1 MFNRTYLKNL
11 AKARIK
17 SVWGVA
23 VLVAL
28 VGMLL
33 AGSRVLQ
40 NSYGRITWNFRD
52 GTAVQDFLREWLP
65 YEAGSQDGLHDR
77 EDENRDNE
85 LDADFEEDMDEFFGQ
100 GFGAELPDAWDFHSG
115 ENWRIEWGFLCL
127 LIVGVVLVAML
138 LYGIF
143 VGNVVGTGMRG
154 WFLRYSR
161 GENASFGELFASFRI
176 YLPVVAANFL
186 RSLYTFL
193 WSLLFFIPGIVK
205 SYAYS
210 MTDYIIYENPN
221 LSANQAIT
229 LSRELTRGAKWDLFV
244 LDLSFLGWNLLSG
257 LTCGILGILYVN
269 PYYATAHA
277 MVYDSLKASAIQ
289 SGRLTWADFGQ
300 IAPMYAQP
308 MNGGEIG

>member
-1 MFNRTYLKNL
+1 MFNRPYLKEM

-33 AGSRVLQ
+33 TGSLSLQ
-40 NSYGRITWNFRD
+40 NPYSGIKANLHID
-52 GTAVQDFLREWLP
+52 GNGTGIQEWLENWLEEKADLP
-65 YEAGSQDGLHDR
+65 L
-77 EDENRDNE
+77 ENRDGEAKDN
-85 LDADFEEDMDEFFGQ
+85 ADDYEEFFNEN
-100 GFGAELPDAWDFHSG
+100 FGAELPDDWDFRSSETWPVVAG
-115 ENWRIEWGFLCL
+115 ILGVL
-127 LIVGVVLVAML
+127 LIVVCVVLAAAF
-138 LYGIF
+138 LYSIF

-176 YLPVVAANFL
+176 YMPVVAANFL
-186 RSLYTFL
+186 RGLYTFL
-193 WSLLFFIPGIVK
+193 WWLLFFIPGIVK

-244 LDLSFLGWNLLSG
+244 LDLSFIGWNLLSG
-257 LTCGILGILYVN
+257 LTFGLLGILYVN
-269 PYYATAHA
+269 PYYSTAHA
-277 MVYDSLKASAIQ
+277 MVYDSLKMTAIQ

-300 IAPMYAQP
+300 MAPVYTQP
-308 MNGGEIG
+308 MMGGENG

>member
-1 MFNRTYLKNL
+1 MFNRPYLKEM

-33 AGSRVLQ
+33 TGSRVLQ
-40 NSYGRITWNFRD
+40 NPYNRIALNYRNS
-52 GTAVQDFLREWLP
+52 GSVQDFLREWLP
-65 YEAGSQDGLHDR
+65 YEEDSQDDFYDR
-77 EDENRDNE
+77 EDGNRDND
-85 LDADFEEDMDEFFGQ
+85 LDDEDLDDFFGQ
-100 GFGAELPDAWDFHSG
+100 GFGAELPDVWDFRSG

-127 LIVGVVLVAML
+127 LLGGAVLAAVS
-138 LYGIF
+138 LYSIF

-176 YLPVVAANFL
+176 YMPVVAANFL
-186 RSLYTFL
+186 RGLYTFL
-193 WSLLFFIPGIVK
+193 WSLLLFIPGIVK

-229 LSRELTRGAKWDLFV
+229 LSRELTRGAKWNLFV
-244 LDLSFLGWNLLSG
+244 LDLSFIGWNLLSG
-257 LTCGILGILYVN
+257 LTFGLLGVLYVN
-269 PYYATAHA
+269 PYYSTAHA
-277 MVYDSLKASAIQ
+277 LVYDSLKMTAIQ

-300 IAPMYAQP
+300 VAPVYTQP
-308 MNGGEIG
+308 MMGGENS

>member
-1 MFNRTYLKNL
+1 MFNRAYLKNV

-17 SVWGVA
+17 SLWGVA

-40 NSYGRITWNFRD
+40 NPYNRITLNYR
-52 GTAVQDFLREWLP
+52 GSGSVQDFLREWLP
-65 YEAGSQDGLHDR
+65 YEEDSQGSFYDR
-77 EDENRDNE
+77 EDSNRDNDLHDE
-85 LDADFEEDMDEFFGQ
+85 DLDDFFGQ
-100 GFGAELPDAWDFHSG
+100 GFGAELPDAWDFRSG
-115 ENWRIEWGFLCL
+115 ENWRIETGFLWL
-127 LIVGVVLVAML
+127 LLLLGSAVLVAVL
-138 LYGIF
+138 LYGVF
-143 VGNVVGTGMRG
+143 VGHVVGTGMRG

-193 WSLLFFIPGIVK
+193 WSLLFVVPGIVK

-229 LSRELTRGAKWDLFV
+229 LSRELTRGAKWELFV
-244 LDLSFLGWNLLSG
+244 LDLSFIGWNLLSA
-257 LTCGILGILYVN
+257 LTCGLVGVLYVN
-269 PYYATAHA
+269 PYYHTAHA
-277 MVYDSLKASAIQ
+277 LVYDSLKMTAIQ
-289 SGRLTWADFGQ
+289 TGRLTWADFGQ
-300 IAPMYAQP
+300 VAPVYAQP
-308 MNGGEIG
+308 MMGGENS

>member
-1 MFNRTYLKNL
+1 MFNRPYLKEM

-17 SVWGVA
+17 AVWGVA

-33 AGSRVLQ
+33 TGSRVLQ
-40 NSYGRITWNFRD
+40 NPYNRIALNYRNS
-52 GTAVQDFLREWLP
+52 GSVQEFLREWLP
-65 YEAGSQDGLHDR
+65 YEEGSQDDFYDR
-77 EDENRDNE
+77 EDGNRDNDLNDE
-85 LDADFEEDMDEFFGQ
+85 DLDDFFGQ
-100 GFGAELPDAWDFHSG
+100 GFGAELPDAWDFRSG

-127 LIVGVVLVAML
+127 LLGAAVLAAVS
-138 LYGIF
+138 LYSIF

-176 YLPVVAANFL
+176 YMPVVAANFL
-186 RSLYTFL
+186 RGLYTFL
-193 WSLLFFIPGIVK
+193 WSLLLFIPGIVK

-244 LDLSFLGWNLLSG
+244 LDLSFIGWNLLSG
-257 LTCGILGILYVN
+257 LTFGLLGVLYVN
-269 PYYATAHA
+269 PYYSTAHA
-277 MVYDSLKASAIQ
+277 LVYDSLKMTAIQ

-300 IAPMYAQP
+300 VAPVYTQP
-308 MNGGEIG
+308 MMGGENS